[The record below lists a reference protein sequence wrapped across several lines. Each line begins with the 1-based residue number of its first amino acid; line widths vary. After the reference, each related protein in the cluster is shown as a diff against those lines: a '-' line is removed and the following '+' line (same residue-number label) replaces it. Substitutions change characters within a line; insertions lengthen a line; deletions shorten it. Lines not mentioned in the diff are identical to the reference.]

1 MCKGLPNDNLPQCF
15 SLSMAICTQKLN
27 TILVN
32 ATNLWLFFNVIS
44 IKTIR
49 LSSEIIILHEDFKH
63 NIPIYSFFA

>member
-1 MCKGLPNDNLPQCF
+1 MCKRTKSKLF
-15 SLSMAICTQKLN
+15 SCDFRMYDKLYQKLN
-27 TILVN
+27 TISVN
-32 ATNLWLFFNVIS
+32 TTNLWLFFNVIS